1 MLLNRQRNII
11 IAFFLIVVVVVLA
24 TEFYLPKDFNQP
36 TKAVFLVQKGMNSKE
51 IATNLQQKGLIKS
64 DLFFRIYVIMFGQRT
79 KLQAGRYDISSG
91 MSMATIAQKIAS
103 GETIK
108 NTVTVIEGW
117 DVQDMAEYLA
127 DKKIYTMDDFLRA
140 TKATHQQFSF
150 LQDKPAKLSLEGYL
164 FPDTYEISGSETA
177 DELVIDMLNNFD
189 KKLTPD
195 LRSEIKKQKKSIFQI
210 VTMASILEKEV
221 KTLDDKKMVA
231 GILWK
236 RIAEGMPLQVDAT
249 VNYITRKDH
258 AGALI
263 ADTKIDSPYNTYKYY
278 GLPLGPISSP
288 GIDSLVAAIYPTKSN
303 YWFYLS
309 DPKTGKTIFSKTLDE
324 HNHAVA
330 KYLK

>member
-1 MLLNRQRNII
+1 MLLNRQRKII
-11 IAFFLIVVVVVLA
+11 IAFFVVIVAFLA
-24 TEFYLPKDFNQP
+24 TEFYLPKSFNQP
-36 TKAVFLVQKGMNSKE
+36 TKAVFFVQKGMNSKE
-51 IATNLQQKGLIKS
+51 IAIALQKQGLIKN
-64 DLFFRIYVIMFGQRT
+64 DWFFRLYVIILNQRT
-79 KLQAGRYDISSG
+79 KLQAGRYDLSSG
-91 MSMATIAQKIAS
+91 MSIATIAQKIAL

-108 NTVTVIEGW
+108 NTVTIVEGW

-127 DKKIYTMDDFLRA
+127 DKKIYTTNDFIGA
-140 TKATHQQFSF
+140 TKSSPKYFDF
-150 LQDKPAKLSLEGYL
+150 LQDKPNSVSLEGYL
-164 FPDTYEISGSETA
+164 FPDTYEISGSETSQ
-177 DELVIDMLNNFD
+177 ELVLDMINNFD
-189 KKLTPD
+189 RKLTPD
-195 LRSEIKKQKKSIFQI
+195 LRVEIKKQKKTIFQI

-236 RIAEGMPLQVDAT
+236 RITEGMPLQVDAT